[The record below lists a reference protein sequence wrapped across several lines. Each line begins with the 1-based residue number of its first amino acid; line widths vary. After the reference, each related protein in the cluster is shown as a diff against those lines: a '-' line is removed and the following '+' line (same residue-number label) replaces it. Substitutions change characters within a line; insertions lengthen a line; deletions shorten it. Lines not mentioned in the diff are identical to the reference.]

1 MPAVQTSYATTMRVA
16 FAGLKGDTAPE
27 VILTRQV
34 ETAGGI
40 GFGLAVTQGTGDRQ
54 VPRCRHRPQGFI
66 GMTLVDQTAGSTA
79 ITPPTNVDQYQQGDI
94 AAVMQAGSVW
104 VLADGA
110 VTAGAPATF
119 TTATGRIGAKTV
131 STTGIVAMPNAY
143 FETSA
148 ADGALALVRLR

>member
-34 ETAGGI
+34 ETTGGI

-54 VPRCRHRPQGFI
+54 VTVTGTTPKAFI
-66 GMTLVDQTAGSTA
+66 GITLVDQTAGSTA
-79 ITPPTNVDQYQQGDI
+79 ITPPVNVDQYQQGDI

-119 TTATGRIGAKTV
+119 TTATGRVGAKAV
-131 STTGIVAMPNAY
+131 STTVIMAIPNAY

>member
-27 VILTRQV
+27 VILTRQI
-34 ETAGGI
+34 ETSGGI

-54 VPRCRHRPQGFI
+54 VKLGTTTFVGI
-66 GMTLVDQTAGSTA
+66 TLVDQTAGSTA
-79 ITPPTNVDQYQQGDI
+79 ITPPTNVDQYQQGDLG
-94 AAVMQAGSVW
+94 AVMQAGSVW
-104 VLADGA
+104 VLADGP
-110 VTAGAPATF
+110 VTAGAAATF
-119 TTATGRIGAKTV
+119 TTATGRVGAKTV
-131 STTGIVAMPNAY
+131 STTVVMAIPNAY

>member
-27 VILTRQV
+27 VILTRNI

-40 GFGLAVTQGTGDRQ
+40 GFGLAVSQGTGDRQ
-54 VPRCRHRPQGFI
+54 VRLGAGTVATFV
-66 GMTLVDQTAGSTA
+66 GVTVVDQTAGSTA
-79 ITPPTNVDQYQQGDI
+79 LTPPTNVDQYQQGDL
-94 AAVMQAGSVW
+94 AAIMQAGSIW

-110 VTAGAPATF
+110 VTAGTAVTY
-119 TTATGRIGAKTV
+119 TQATGRIGQKTV
-131 STTGIVAMPNAY
+131 AAGIVAMPNAY

-148 ADGALALVRLR
+148 ADGALALIRIR

>member
-1 MPAVQTSYATTMRVA
+1 MPAVQSSYATTMRVA

-27 VILTRQV
+27 VILTRQI

-40 GFGLAVTQGTGDRQ
+40 GFGLAVSQGTGDRQ
-54 VPRCRHRPQGFI
+54 VRLGAGTIATFVGVTI
-66 GMTLVDQTAGSTA
+66 VDQTAGSTA
-79 ITPPTNVDQYQQGDI
+79 ISAPTNVDQYQQGDL

-110 VTAGAPATF
+110 VTAGSAATY
-119 TTATGRIGAKTV
+119 TQATGRIGIKTV
-131 STTGIVAMPNAY
+131 TGGIVAMPNAY

-148 ADGALALVRLR
+148 ADGALALIRIR

>member
-1 MPAVQTSYATTMRVA
+1 MPAVQSTYATTMRVA

-34 ETAGGI
+34 ETAAGI
-40 GFGLAVTQGTGDRQ
+40 GFGLAVAQGTGDRQ
-54 VPRCRHRPQGFI
+54 VRLGAGTVSTFV
-66 GMTLVDQTAGSTA
+66 GVTLVDQTAGSTA
-79 ITPPTNVDQYQQGDI
+79 ITPPTNVDQYQAGDL

-110 VTAGAPATF
+110 VTAGTAATY
-119 TTATGRIGAKTV
+119 TQATGRIGQKTV
-131 STTGIVAMPNAY
+131 TTGIVALPNGY

-148 ADGALALVRLR
+148 ADGALALLRIR